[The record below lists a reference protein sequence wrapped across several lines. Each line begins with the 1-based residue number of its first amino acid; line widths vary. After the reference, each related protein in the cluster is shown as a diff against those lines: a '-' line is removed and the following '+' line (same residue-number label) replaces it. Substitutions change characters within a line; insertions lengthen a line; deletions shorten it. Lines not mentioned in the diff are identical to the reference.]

1 MRPTAANA
9 ALRPRQI
16 AARSSAEPAMCSRVQ
31 PCRSQIA
38 RTAVDL
44 LVERLAGGEPAAGPG
59 GEERVA
65 EFELLVREST
75 G

>member
-31 PCRSQIA
+31 PCFSQIA
-38 RTAVDL
+38 LTCSNWTPHSS
-44 LVERLAGGEPAAGPG
+44 AGPSSSTISAAGTPT
-59 GEERVA
+59 V
-65 EFELLVREST
+65 
-75 G
+75 